1 MFPRFAH
8 ILKSGSGHNGD
19 AAYAIYDAVPAGDED
34 SGFAE
39 SFPKLSRQEASR
51 WLASEGIPP
60 RVIDS
65 LLQEVDQE
73 GRASVPLKRPAI
85 VRAWFDTVIN
95 PLIESLETELVLVR
109 KGNWTWRFRPPSLEL
124 VRPARR
130 YLESTAAASLEQI
143 CRLVP
148 ETEEIIQSHDD
159 RVDVGFQS
167 AADLHKALTT
177 ARTFIGLCDSL
188 WEPSALAATG
198 IRGIEEI
205 FGGYVPEER
214 YDLIAQ
220 YIVNN
225 TGDLPGYYA
234 TSKFWNRHRAVF
246 MEVLH
251 QPELRPFQQ
260 ALRDAGQHLGEV
272 TEILLQRLKA
282 LRRVLSLDHD
292 VPYAVGNPAA
302 GTAA

>member
-1 MFPRFAH
+1 VFPRFAH
-8 ILKSGSGHNGD
+8 IVKSGSGHNGD

-39 SFPKLSRQEASR
+39 PFPKLSRQEASR
-51 WLASEGIPP
+51 WLASEGIPH
-60 RVIDS
+60 RDIDS
-65 LLQEVDQE
+65 LLHEVDQE
-73 GRASVPLKRPAI
+73 GHASVPLKRPAI

-124 VRPARR
+124 VRHARR

-148 ETEEIIQSHDD
+148 GTKEIIQSHDD

-198 IRGIEEI
+198 IHDIEEI
-205 FGGYVPEER
+205 FGGYVPAER

-220 YIVNN
+220 YMVNN
-225 TGDLPGYYA
+225 TGQLPDYYA
-234 TSKFWNRHRAVF
+234 TSKFWNRRRTAL
-246 MEVLH
+246 MEILDQH
-251 QPELRPFQQ
+251 ELRQYYDALFQ
-260 ALRDAGQHLGEV
+260 AGQRLTEV
-272 TEILLQRLKA
+272 TEVLLRRLKD
-282 LRRVLSLDHD
+282 LRRFLSLDQD
-292 VPYAVGNPAA
+292 VPYAVASPVGAA
-302 GTAA
+302 L